1 VVDRLCTSSAEGG
14 GRVRTADKA
23 VPMAL
28 RRKRW
33 GMGLSRNRFRR
44 LRDAHGLTVVDLV
57 IGVAV
62 IAIMAA
68 IAVPNLQPLLLRYRL
83 NGATRQVMSDLMA
96 ARMKAVSQ
104 HRPFRI
110 FFTESQTYTICDDA
124 NEDGTVDNG
133 EGSASMRDL
142 QATYAGVSVAA
153 TTNPVFTAKGMASSA
168 ATITLT
174 NTQGTKSIAVAR
186 TGQVSIN

>member
-1 VVDRLCTSSAEGG
+1 MGGVSGDPDLSPGVLAHATVPPGREVRPLRRLAVVDRLCTSSAEGG

-104 HRPFRI
+104 HRSFRI
-110 FFTESQTYTICDDA
+110 FFTMVLFTIM
-124 NEDGTVDNG
+124 G
-133 EGSASMRDL
+133 
-142 QATYAGVSVAA
+142 
-153 TTNPVFTAKGMASSA
+153 
-168 ATITLT
+168 
-174 NTQGTKSIAVAR
+174 
-186 TGQVSIN
+186 